1 MTFPSRKPA
10 PRARFLSTGTNRAA
24 CAITAVCIA
33 LATTAAAAEAPSSH
47 TARAVGRSSQATIPG
62 RPASTEGP
70 GGRVALTRWTFS
82 LDASDRGLAR
92 GRQRGGFSGRTVS
105 VPNVVDPGAFKGAS
119 GARNYEGS
127 AGWYRTT
134 FLAPHPGVYALTF
147 DSANFQA
154 NVWVDGH
161 ALVAHKGS
169 YLPFEGRATLAAGT
183 HTVVVRVDWRDPAR
197 QSQEG
202 FHRTW
207 FNWGG
212 LDGEVTARPIG
223 SSELFEPTVQTT
235 LQPDTPNAE
244 AATVRVGVQVRNDAG
259 PARAF
264 SPEGMLSHGEQ
275 TVPIAFPVRTIAP
288 GQTVTMTTSATV
300 PHPALWSPSS
310 PNLYALKLAVGGAG
324 PAGGGSVGGGESGT
338 EGGSAGGGNS
348 GEGDSG
354 EGGGSY
360 TARIGLRELTWHG
373 ARVYLNGARLRLHG
387 ASLQEDAAG
396 HGDALTDGDENALV
410 SELKAIGA
418 NAVRSQHPLYPGL
431 LEKLD
436 AAGILLWQGIGPV
449 EGAGNWY
456 SDTPPLLAA
465 AEQQA
470 RGAALASELHPS
482 IVAWNLVDEVAENG
496 RDADEVHYVESLTRW
511 LHAHDP
517 TRMVAV
523 DVWGDHPPAHAGS
536 LYQGVD
542 AVAETDYTGWYDNPQ
557 ATPARQDAE
566 MRARLAAMHSTFPG
580 KVLVISEFGAESN
593 TLNPPGAP
601 GGYAFQANLLARH
614 IGVYEADEDLSGM
627 LVWDLRDYPLVP
639 TFEGGSIHAKLP
651 RLRLIE
657 GLNQKGL
664 FTYGGSPKPAVSVV
678 ARLFGAP
685 PQD

>member
-1 MTFPSRKPA
+1 MHDLFSK
-10 PRARFLSTGTNRAA
+10 AA
-24 CAITAVCIA
+24 LAALATCIA
-33 LATTAAAAEAPSSH
+33 LASTVAAAQAPPSRLVTS
-47 TARAVGRSSQATIPG
+47 
-62 RPASTEGP
+62 EGP

-92 GRQRGGFSGRTVS
+92 GWPRGGFAGHTVS
-105 VPNVVDPGAFKGAS
+105 VPSAIDPGAIKGAA
-119 GARNYEGS
+119 GTRNYEGS
-127 AGWYRTT
+127 VAWYRTT
-134 FLAPHPGVYALTF
+134 FTAPHAGVYALTF

-169 YLPFEGRATLAAGT
+169 YLPFEGRATLATGT

-197 QSQEG
+197 QSTEG

-212 LDGEVTARPIG
+212 IDGEVTVRPIG
-223 SSELFEPTVQTT
+223 AGELIAPTVQTT
-235 LQPDTPNAE
+235 LLPDTANAE
-244 AATVRVGVQVRNDAG
+244 SATVRIGVQVRNDEG

-264 SPEGMLSHGEQ
+264 APEGTLVHGEE
-275 TVPIAFPVRTIAP
+275 TVPIAFPPRIVAH
-288 GQTVTMTTSATV
+288 GQTVTMTTTVTV
-300 PHPALWSPSS
+300 PHPALWSPSAPS
-310 PNLYALKLAVGGAG
+310 LYALKLTAVGGGAPG
-324 PAGGGSVGGGESGT
+324 GQGGGASGAESSAQAGGGGESG
-338 EGGSAGGGNS
+338 
-348 GEGDSG
+348 GEA
-354 EGGGSY
+354 GSY
-360 TARIGLRELTWHG
+360 TAHVGLRELTWHG

-396 HGDALTDGDENALV
+396 HGDALSGGDEARLV
-410 SELKAIGA
+410 AELKAIGA

-436 AAGILLWQGIGPV
+436 AAGILVWQGIGPV

-456 SDTPPLLAA
+456 SDTPSLLAA
-465 AEQQA
+465 AEAQA
-470 RGAALASELHPS
+470 RGAVLATGLHPS
-482 IVAWNLVDEVAENG
+482 IVTWNLVDEIANNG
-496 RDADEVHYVESLTRW
+496 HDADEVHYVESMTRW

-523 DVWGDHPPAHAGS
+523 DVWGDHPPTQAGS

-557 ATPARQDAE
+557 YTPAQQDSE
-566 MRARLAAMHSTFPG
+566 MRARLAAMQRTFAG
-580 KVLVISEFGAESN
+580 KVLVVSEFGAESN

-601 GGYAFQANLLARH
+601 GSDSFQANLLARH
-614 IGVYEADEDLSGM
+614 IGVYAADEDLSGM

-664 FTYGGSPKPAVSVV
+664 FTYSGAPKLAVGVV
-678 ARLFGAP
+678 ARLFGAL

>member
-10 PRARFLSTGTNRAA
+10 TLARLLSTGPNRAA
-24 CAITAVCIA
+24 CAVVATCVA
-33 LATTAAAAEAPSSH
+33 LAATAAAAQAPPSH
-47 TARAVGRSSQATIPG
+47 SSQAIPSP
-62 RPASTEGP
+62 PAASEGP

-82 LDASDRGLAR
+82 LDATDRGLAR
-92 GRQRGGFSGRTVS
+92 GWPRGGFSGHMVS
-105 VPNVVDPGAFKGAS
+105 VPNAVDPGAIKGAV
-119 GARNYEGS
+119 GTRNYEGS
-127 AGWYRTT
+127 VAWYRTT

-161 ALVAHKGS
+161 ALVAHRGS

-197 QSQEG
+197 QSTEG

-212 LDGEVTARPIG
+212 LDGEVTVRPVG
-223 SSELFEPTVQTT
+223 ASELIEPTVQTT
-235 LQPDTPNAE
+235 LQPDTASAE
-244 AATVRVGVQVRNDAG
+244 AATVRIAVQVRNDEG
-259 PARAF
+259 PPRAF
-264 SPEGMLSHGEQ
+264 APAGTLSHGEQ
-275 TVPIAFPVRTIAP
+275 TVPIAFPAQTVAH
-288 GQTVTMTTSATV
+288 GQTVTMTTTVTV
-300 PHPALWSPSS
+300 PHPALWSPSA
-310 PNLYALKLAVGGAG
+310 PNLYALKLA
-324 PAGGGSVGGGESGT
+324 AGGTSPFGGGESGQ
-338 EGGSAGGGNS
+338 GGGESVAGGRS
-348 GEGDSG
+348 GG
-354 EGGGSY
+354 EESGSY
-360 TARIGLRELTWHG
+360 SAHVGLRELTWHG
-373 ARVYLNGARLRLHG
+373 ARVYLDGERLRLHG

-396 HGDALTDGDENALV
+396 HGDALTPGDEDKLIA
-410 SELKAIGA
+410 ELKAIGA

-436 AAGILLWQGIGPV
+436 AAGILVWQGIGPV

-456 SDTPPLLAA
+456 SDTPSLLAA

-470 RGAALASELHPS
+470 RGAVLAAELHPS
-482 IVAWNLVDEVAENG
+482 IVAWNLVDEIADNG
-496 RDADEVHYVESLTRW
+496 HDADEVHYVESITRW

-523 DVWGDHPPAHAGS
+523 DVWGDHPPTHAGA
-536 LYQGVD
+536 LYRGVD

-557 ATPARQDAE
+557 YTPAEQDAE
-566 MRARLAAMHSTFPG
+566 MRARLAAMQRTFAG

-593 TLNPPGAP
+593 TLNPPGSP
-601 GGYAFQANLLARH
+601 GSDSFQANLLERH
-614 IGVYEADEDLSGM
+614 IGVYEGDEDLSGM

-651 RLRLIE
+651 HLRLIE

-664 FTYGGSPKPAVSVV
+664 FTYSGAPKIAVGVV
-678 ARLFGAP
+678 ARLFAALP
-685 PQD
+685 RA